1 MTRSKVTLLVVA
13 TFVVGEMNPLG
24 WIYWKAAEWKLPR
37 IKAESLASPS
47 PFESISPARWLA
59 QSEHAFVIDT
69 ADPQA
74 PVHMLVIPKRR
85 VTSLL
90 EASPDLLGEMLVLAR
105 DGARTRGVA
114 DDGFRVVINTNPRG
128 AQSVYHLH
136 MHVLGGRQ
144 MRWPPG

>member
-1 MTRSKVTLLVVA
+1 MTRWKTTLLAVA
-13 TFVVGEMNPLG
+13 AFAVGEMNPLG
-24 WIYWKAAEWKLPR
+24 WLYWKAAEWKLPQM
-37 IKAESLASPS
+37 KAESLAAAS
-47 PFESISPARWLA
+47 PFESMPATRWLA
-59 QSEHAFVIDT
+59 KSERAFVIDA

-74 PVHMLVIPKRR
+74 PIHVLVVPKRR

-90 EASPDLLGEMLVLAR
+90 EAPADLLGEMLVLAR
-105 DGARTRGVA
+105 DTARARGIA
-114 DDGFRVVINTNPRG
+114 DDDFRVVINTNPRG